1 MKPIFGAPTERLLTL
16 TLILSPAV
24 TLISSVLYALNGWDD
39 GTAAA
44 FHIVGGILGIPVVVR
59 LTTYL
64 DRVPGLAAA
73 AFAVGV
79 AGCGGVI
86 GYGFNTLGVS
96 LGGVDLIDATGPAA
110 ILKPLGLCWP
120 LALALFGIAL
130 WRAGR
135 IRTASGAGL
144 VLAGLVFPISRI
156 ANVGWLAIAVDL
168 GLLVCL
174 AALTTVPRGPASDEQ
189 DRPATR
195 PSALPNS

>member
-1 MKPIFGAPTERLLTL
+1 MKSLFAAPTERLLTL
-16 TLILSPAV
+16 SLILSPVV
-24 TLISSVLYALNGWDD
+24 TLISSVLYALNGWDN

-44 FHIVGGILGIPVVVR
+44 VHIAGGILGIPVVVR

-96 LGGVDLIDATGPAA
+96 LGGVDLIDAAGPAT

-120 LALALFGIAL
+120 LALVLFGIAL
-130 WRAGR
+130 LRAGR
-135 IRTASGAGL
+135 VPAALAAGI
-144 VLAGLVFPISRI
+144 VLAGVLFPISRI
-156 ANVGWLAIAVDL
+156 ANIGWLAIVVDL
-168 GLLVCL
+168 VLLGCL
-174 AALTTVPRGPASDEQ
+174 AAMTTVLRDGSRTD
-189 DRPATR
+189 DRELL
-195 PSALPNS
+195 SS